1 MPYLNNQI
9 CNGGMIPQCS
19 HKLKGLH
26 CLFAH
31 IQNTACRMTV
41 LLVLKHQWW
50 YRDGHVFCLHLP
62 ETQMLPCED
71 HNEKNFVFF
80 FCFTGKS
87 AQLSFLHVEAIRSI
101 MQSLQTWSGSLS
113 QGEAC
118 GPVGGGGGLLKCP
131 DSYCKKNLSHLA
143 LLLRIAFHFLGSFK
157 TDMYFTDVKMLPQGT
172 MQS

>member
-1 MPYLNNQI
+1 MRRDMPYLNNQI

-71 HNEKNFVFF
+71 HNEKNVVVFF
-80 FCFTGKS
+80 
-87 AQLSFLHVEAIRSI
+87 
-101 MQSLQTWSGSLS
+101 
-113 QGEAC
+113 
-118 GPVGGGGGLLKCP
+118 
-131 DSYCKKNLSHLA
+131 A
-143 LLLRIAFHFLGSFK
+143 LLERVLSYLSSMWRPLGQ
-157 TDMYFTDVKMLPQGT
+157 L
-172 MQS
+172 